1 MKYVRHVF
9 PSPKS
14 CAIKE
19 KVLMQVVTFF
29 YFMKKPK
36 TFAIKCDRNS
46 CQVKW
51 MKAYSFYDFL
61 IAVTCF
67 VFCWGVFC
75 PKRSTGVCNSDSWS
89 FYIKYFITIVNHIP
103 GISSNAHKLY
113 VYYTS
118 SFILLPTKGFSFYGF
133 SEYN

>member
-51 MKAYSFYDFL
+51 MKSYSFYDFL

-67 VFCWGVFC
+67 VFCWGFFVLKEALVFAIQTND
-75 PKRSTGVCNSDSWS
+75 P

-133 SEYN
+133 S